1 MTCVAIGLVGWILW
15 ALRDKMFAVRRAI
28 LAILL
33 LLVVF
38 MKAPIWYLPA
48 KVSDLTGGGGWHRSY
63 LVEQAVNHIGNW
75 WLVGMPI
82 SQTAGWFPYDLGAT
96 GGADITNM
104 YLGFGL
110 TAGLA
115 AIGLFIFVLILSFR
129 ALGRALAAIR
139 DASPISKQSELLLWG
154 LGVALTM
161 HVLNFISVT
170 YFDQLY
176 VVWFMTLAAVSGLSQ
191 GNADEDM
198 ALDPGDP
205 LYVDEP
211 DVALD
216 GNEEG

>member
-1 MTCVAIGLVGWILW
+1 
-15 ALRDKMFAVRRAI
+15 MFAVRRAI